1 MVGACEPGMAGAAL
15 GVPHFQHAMPHAKPR
30 SPTPQ
35 TGNWRLNPPLAPS
48 RGEGCQG
55 GQLLGL
61 KSTESAPRVRRE
73 GDGSGQGGEDL
84 QSGAD
89 EQLAQL
95 CCGGAVGLL
104 QSGGGAGVL
113 FQFVEGNLESFF
125 AALIHQESDQQVA
138 DI

>member
-1 MVGACEPGMAGAAL
+1 MQQGNQGRGKEGSYYPSPPTPLPFQGR
-15 GVPHFQHAMPHAKPR
+15 GVPARF
-30 SPTPQ
+30 
-35 TGNWRLNPPLAPS
+35 
-48 RGEGCQG
+48 
-55 GQLLGL
+55 LLCV
-61 KSTESAPRVRRE
+61 KNTESAPRVRRE